1 MDQPAVTASRPLP
14 ETAGLAAPFWSG
26 LRERRL
32 LIQRCAG
39 CGTYRFPPEVACF
52 QCGSQDVEWAP
63 VSGRAA
69 LYSWTVA
76 HPPLLSYFQERAP
89 WPVACVELEEGPRLI
104 TNLVDV
110 PLAEYRIGMPLQADF
125 QDVEEDVTLLVF
137 RARAGREG

>member
-14 ETAGLAAPFWSG
+14 ETAGLASPFWSG
-26 LRERRL
+26 LRERLL
-32 LIQRCAG
+32 LIQRCSG

-52 QCGSQDVEWAP
+52 HCGSPEAGWAP

-76 HPPLLSYFQERAP
+76 HPPLLPYFQERAP